1 MSSLPDKSKAEIDF
15 LDTSFFRSDKPDP
28 PQLPAPGAILEQY
41 PDLEGGVVKYENL
54 NLAVKFGESTYV
66 RLEEAQTMR
75 AVRHAFLNDE
85 VPVPEVFGW
94 RKYGEKNFIYISLIH
109 GETLREAWPKLTE
122 ADKESICDGLAHI
135 VSALRQVS
143 QGSSDTIIGSVSR
156 GTVQDRFFQVDYEDG
171 PFTSIKSFNDWLFAA
186 ATRTRPGPE
195 GVTGPYRDLLS
206 DTGPIYFTHGDL
218 TLGNIIVSSMANPR
232 RILGVVDWEQAGWY
246 PAYWEYCKLLYGVE
260 YSHEWRSEGWAEKV
274 MEQYTDEWFAF
285 AEYSL
290 WRCP

>member
-15 LDTSFFRSDKPDP
+15 LGTSFFRSDKPDP

-41 PDLEGGVVKYENL
+41 PDLEGGVVK
-54 NLAVKFGESTYV
+54 
-66 RLEEAQTMR
+66 LEEAQTMR

-94 RKYGEKNFIYISLIH
+94 RKYGEKNFIYVSLIH
-109 GETLREAWPKLTE
+109 GDTLREAWPKLIE

-143 QGSSDTIIGSVSR
+143 QGSSDIFIGSVSR
-156 GTVQDRFFQVDYEDG
+156 GTVQDRFFQVDCEDG

-206 DTGPIYFTHGDL
+206 DTGSIYFTHGDL

-246 PAYWEYCKLLYGVE
+246 PAYWEYLAFKMCVPSKTDKSTLYYFAAGKASKLALI
-260 YSHEWRSEGWAEKV
+260 S
-274 MEQYTDEWFAF
+274 
-285 AEYSL
+285 
-290 WRCP
+290 CPDF